1 MSSESECDDATSV
14 QSSSSD
20 FQQEVEGATAATA
33 NLNLNGNESYGPY
46 ADEPRANQDW
56 IRNYRRRRREES
68 ERTEMLALRLNGT
81 TPIEQWCKCGNCN
94 LTKLAKPKECCC
106 CSDLEAVNV
115 CLSDK
120 RILADL
126 NDVPKC
132 VTEHPAFEP
141 VILGKWSLRQAA
153 DRYRTR
159 EKSHYKNTGDE
170 NKFLRAISYREF
182 TRLVHGRI
190 GNKRIPLPACAYNK
204 IRQKFP
210 SEEMTGYESDSD

>member
-81 TPIEQWCKCGNCN
+81 TPIEQW
-94 LTKLAKPKECCC
+94 
-106 CSDLEAVNV
+106 
-115 CLSDK
+115 
-120 RILADL
+120 
-126 NDVPKC
+126 
-132 VTEHPAFEP
+132 
-141 VILGKWSLRQAA
+141 
-153 DRYRTR
+153 
-159 EKSHYKNTGDE
+159 
-170 NKFLRAISYREF
+170 
-182 TRLVHGRI
+182 
-190 GNKRIPLPACAYNK
+190 
-204 IRQKFP
+204 
-210 SEEMTGYESDSD
+210 